1 MRLCIPLTVLVV
13 LHPEF
18 AAIRPSFSLD
28 YCSWHATHIVLVEV
42 TPRDRIFRVIESWK
56 GELQPEELIAVPELT
71 PASGA
76 IPISRYLQRTDVFV
90 PDDVASEQ
98 IAAQPAGSRMVLF
111 LKSEEDSES
120 SLTRT
125 IAKSGQKWRSA
136 DFFNEIKTSVVWID
150 AGQLYRFLQ
159 VMNPG
164 PSILVPW
171 DISLKAT
178 SFHALPTIPLS
189 LFCVSARPGTVH
201 YSPFERADCRTDT

>member
-1 MRLCIPLTVLVV
+1 MVAGRETLRNHGRANNSPATRGQWRAKSRVGRRSVRNKAGCPNRDLAICRYNRGHCRGVRPHLTAGATMRLCIPLTVLVV

-136 DFFNEIKTSVVWID
+136 AF
-150 AGQLYRFLQ
+150 Q
-159 VMNPG
+159 
-164 PSILVPW
+164 
-171 DISLKAT
+171 
-178 SFHALPTIPLS
+178 
-189 LFCVSARPGTVH
+189 
-201 YSPFERADCRTDT
+201 